1 MIARPALLAAAFVA
15 SLLSSTAMAQEAVTN
30 QGPALDEAQVI
41 DALDDATLRA
51 VLAQLSATPT
61 PLDEEATTLRIA
73 FPDGLIGIARRM
85 ACTSEEACKGLM
97 LTAYL
102 PVPPDLPAAKAQE
115 ALRQFELESLVASVV
130 VNQLGEHVVKT
141 YVILDGGITVENL
154 AIWIGL
160 FDESARAY
168 QELLYASVQ

>member
-1 MIARPALLAAAFVA
+1 MLVKPLHVAASLALGLGTGAATAQDTATAEPTALAA
-15 SLLSSTAMAQEAVTN
+15 
-30 QGPALDEAQVI
+30 DQVI

-51 VLAQLSATPT
+51 LLTQLSASVT

-73 FPDGLIGIARRM
+73 FPNGVIAIARRM
-85 ACTSEEACKGLM
+85 ACTGQEECKGLM

-102 PVPPDLPAAKAQE
+102 PVPDEVPAKRAE
-115 ALRQFELESLVASVV
+115 EVRRRSNLESLVATVV

-160 FDESARAY
+160 FSESARAY
-168 QELLYASVQ
+168 QEKLYVSAP